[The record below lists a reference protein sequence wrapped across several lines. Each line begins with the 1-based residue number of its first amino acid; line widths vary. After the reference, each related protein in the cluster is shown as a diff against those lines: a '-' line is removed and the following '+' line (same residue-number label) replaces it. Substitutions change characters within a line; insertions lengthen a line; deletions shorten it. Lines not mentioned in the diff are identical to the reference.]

1 MLIYNNNNSKL
12 AIVNEPLNQQI
23 AGGGGGGGGG
33 GGPKQFARKSTAPG
47 TVLSNSNQNF
57 FINQQVPKRNQ
68 PVKYGSS
75 ISSTSLTNNSK
86 LPVLTQIANGTTSN
100 QTNSSG
106 VKLATESS
114 SATTLSS
121 TNVTSSTTTTT
132 TTTNQMLK
140 LNTTQSTNTV
150 KQFRNKIISCKP
162 FCESKA
168 TECSPIVKDA
178 STQVDLDEI
187 KLSHTIVPVPVPIHV
202 PLPLCMYQAPMPLPI
217 LVPMPIPVPIFIPTT
232 KRTFDRVERKIQVT
246 I

>member
-1 MLIYNNNNSKL
+1 
-12 AIVNEPLNQQI
+12 
-23 AGGGGGGGGG
+23 
-33 GGPKQFARKSTAPG
+33 
-47 TVLSNSNQNF
+47 LSNSNQNF

-75 ISSTSLTNNSK
+75 ISSTSLNNNSK

-106 VKLATESS
+106 IKLAAESS
-114 SATTLSS
+114 SAATLSS
-121 TNVTSSTTTTT
+121 TNVTTS

-140 LNTTQSTNTV
+140 SNVTQSTNTV

-232 KRTFDRVERKIQVT
+232 KRTFNRVERKIQV
-246 I
+246 II

>member
-1 MLIYNNNNSKL
+1 M
-12 AIVNEPLNQQI
+12 
-23 AGGGGGGGGG
+23 
-33 GGPKQFARKSTAPG
+33 
-47 TVLSNSNQNF
+47 SNSNQNF
-57 FINQQVPKRNQ
+57 FINQQAPKRNQ

-75 ISSTSLTNNSK
+75 ISSTSLNNNSK

-106 VKLATESS
+106 IKLAAESS
-114 SATTLSS
+114 SAATLSS
-121 TNVTSSTTTTT
+121 TNVTTS

-140 LNTTQSTNTV
+140 SNVTQSTNTV

-232 KRTFDRVERKIQVT
+232 KRTFNRVERKIQV
-246 I
+246 IN